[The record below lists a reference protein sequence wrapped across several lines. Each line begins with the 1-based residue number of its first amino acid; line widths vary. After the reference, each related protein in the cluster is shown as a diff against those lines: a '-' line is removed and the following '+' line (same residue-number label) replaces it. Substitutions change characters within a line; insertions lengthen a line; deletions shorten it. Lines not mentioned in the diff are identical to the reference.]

1 MTDDPIDGARILAE
15 ARALSYPRY
24 PGTDGDRR
32 VIGEIADRL
41 RQAGLDISVD
51 WFSYDLRPALWA
63 LRTLL
68 VASGLLLAA
77 AGAIG
82 RTAPPIG
89 LVLVALALAPAAVF
103 LTWAPWLER
112 LYRREG
118 PTRTA
123 NVSGRRPVPS
133 PRLTLIVMA
142 HHDSKSQNLP
152 LLCRVVL
159 TIAALGGTFALAG
172 VLVAGLGR
180 AAPPGPGWLAPALGG
195 LAGAA
200 ALLLSTLSSGNRS
213 PGAVDNAG
221 SLAIVLELASV
232 LGRELPGDVELIA
245 LSTGAEEDHMIG
257 ALRWLDAHAAGLAGR
272 PVYCLNF
279 DGVGAPGRLVLLDR
293 YGALTPCAPRLTPLA
308 LAAAAR
314 LGVRPRR
321 VVTPPALGTDAIP
334 FVHRGIECLTFASGS
349 LGRATLAV
357 HSAGDLPENLDREPL
372 EQAARVARAAALELA
387 DEPHRR

>member
-1 MTDDPIDGARILAE
+1 VTDDPIDGARILAE

-24 PGTDGDRR
+24 PGTEGDRR
-32 VIGEIADRL
+32 AIAEIADRL
-41 RQAGLDISVD
+41 RQAGLETSVEQ
-51 WFSYDLRPALWA
+51 FSYDLRPALWS

-68 VASGLLLAA
+68 IAAGLLLAA
-77 AGAIG
+77 AGAVG
-82 RTAPPIG
+82 RTAPQVG

-112 LYRREG
+112 LYRRDG

-152 LLCRVVL
+152 LPWRA
-159 TIAALGGTFALAG
+159 TATFAALGGSVGLAG

-200 ALLLSTLSSGNRS
+200 ALVLSTLSNGNRS

-221 SLAIVLELASV
+221 AVALVLELAAA
-232 LGRELPGDVELIA
+232 LTRELPADVELIA

-257 ALRWLDAHAAGLAGR
+257 ALRWLDAHAAAFAGR
-272 PVYCLNF
+272 SVYCLNF
-279 DGVGAPGRLVLLDR
+279 DGVGAPGRVVLLDR
-293 YGALTPCAPRLTPLA
+293 YGALRPCAPTLTPLA
-308 LAAAAR
+308 LAAAAS

-334 FVHRGIECLTFASGS
+334 FVHRGVECLTFASGS
-349 LGRATLAV
+349 LGRATMAV
-357 HSAGDLPENLDREPL
+357 HSAGDVPGNLDREPL
-372 EQAARVARAAALELA
+372 EQAARVARAVALQLA
-387 DEPHRR
+387 GEPHRR

>member
-1 MTDDPIDGARILAE
+1 VTDEAIDGARILAV

-24 PGTDGDRR
+24 PGTEGDRR
-32 VIGEIADRL
+32 AITEIADRL
-41 RQAGLDISVD
+41 RQAGLDTSVE
-51 WFSYDLRPALWA
+51 WFSYDLHRALWA
-63 LRTLL
+63 LRALL
-68 VASGLLLAA
+68 IAAGLLLAG
-77 AGAIG
+77 AGTVG
-82 RTAPPIG
+82 RANPAVG
-89 LVLVALALAPAAVF
+89 LALVALAVAPAVVF

-112 LYRREG
+112 LYRRDG

-123 NVSGRRPVPS
+123 NVSGCRPVPS

-142 HHDSKSQNLP
+142 HHDSKSQNLALP
-152 LLCRVVL
+152 WR
-159 TIAALGGTFALAG
+159 AALTATTLGGALALAG
-172 VLVAGLGR
+172 VLLAGIGR
-180 AAPPGPGWLAPALGG
+180 AAAAGPPWLAPTLGG

-200 ALLLSTLSSGNRS
+200 ALVLSTLSSGNRS

-221 SLAIVLELASV
+221 ALAVVLELAAV

-245 LSTGAEEDHMIG
+245 LSTGAEEDHMVG
-257 ALRWLDAHAAGLAGR
+257 AMRWLDAHAAALAGR
-272 PVYCLNF
+272 SVYWLNF

-293 YGALTPCAPRLTPLA
+293 YGALSPCAPTLTPLA

-349 LGRATLAV
+349 LGRATMAV
-357 HSAGDLPENLDREPL
+357 HSAGDVPENLDRQPL
-372 EQAARVARAAALELA
+372 EQATRVARAVALELA
-387 DEPHRR
+387 GESRPR